1 MQTLTVTAPNV
12 YRFVN
17 SFVLTSEDIVTMVEK
32 KERTTATQKWRELKI
47 QTVPALAHRR
57 QVNFI

>member
-47 QTVPALAHRR
+47 QTVPALAHMR
-57 QVNFI
+57 QANFI

>member
-32 KERTTATQKWRELKI
+32 KERTTATQKWRGVANTNCSRFSGTGRASI
-47 QTVPALAHRR
+47 
-57 QVNFI
+57 